1 MHKFM
6 GGGGRSYAGRWGFA
20 GVSGGYAGWGV
31 VPVNVPRVRF
41 QVVLNRFRLFA
52 DY

>member
-6 GGGGRSYAGRWGFA
+6 GGGGGVTRVG
-20 GVSGGYAGWGV
+20 GVSRGFRGGYAGWGV

-41 QVVLNRFRLFA
+41 QVVL
-52 DY
+52 